1 VGKRINCPKCKTP
14 FVPEEEV
21 EDIPVAELV
30 EVAAAPVAAKP
41 APPKPAPQKSSP
53 PRPLA
58 PPPIQ
63 KTKPR
68 EEEDDRPS
76 ARNKRV
82 EDAEVDRPRSKSRR
96 DEDDDEDRPAA
107 RGKRVEAEDDDRP
120 RSRSRRDEDD
130 DEDRPPAR
138 NKRVEEDEDDRPRRS
153 RRRDE
158 DEDEDDRPRVRRDY
172 DDDPPSRSR
181 RSDDDDR
188 RPRRRKKKRG
198 LLLLL
203 LIGGPAAA
211 VVIIGIVLYF
221 NLLGGG
227 GPPKDMLAW
236 APSDSTTITYIDY
249 AALRRHRTD
258 GGPEGGMPIH
268 GVHPRDIESTMQA
281 DGGEGTVMV
290 IKTTYPMDR
299 EKVLSSALN
308 GINTF
313 RQSRTA
319 NGKTYY
325 ELFTGEYVYFAS
337 DRMLVHSRSQSAI
350 TSRLGRDEETV
361 NISPEMKSLFSR
373 TQGDAWSI
381 KTAGRGTYTHNGS
394 RVESSVGWVRV
405 SGDTI
410 TTGGEI
416 TFESESA
423 AQVAYDQAMAA
434 QIPNGTK
441 SVSKS
446 GRRVTVK
453 FTRTERLD
461 SSGFDEFGRML
472 R

>member
-1 VGKRINCPKCKTP
+1 MAHSVTCPQCSAKLTSQTPIPTGKRINCPKCKTP

-30 EVAAAPVAAKP
+30 EVAVTPVV
-41 APPKPAPQKSSP
+41 PKPAPQKAAP
-53 PRPLA
+53 PKPIA
-58 PPPIQ
+58 PPPILRA
-63 KTKPR
+63 KPR
-68 EEEDDRPS
+68 EEE
-76 ARNKRV
+76 V
-82 EDAEVDRPRSKSRR
+82 EDPPRASRRR
-96 DEDDDEDRPAA
+96 DEDEADERPPARSKRVEEDDEDRPRAQI
-107 RGKRVEAEDDDRP
+107 K
-120 RSRSRRDEDD
+120 RDED
-130 DEDRPPAR
+130 E
-138 NKRVEEDEDDRPRRS
+138 EDDRPRRS

-158 DEDEDDRPRVRRDY
+158 EEDDRPRVRRDY
-172 DDDPPSRSR
+172 EDDDRPSRSR
-181 RSDDDDR
+181 
-188 RPRRRKKKRG
+188 PRRTRKKRG

-211 VVIIGIVLYF
+211 VVIVGIVLYF
-221 NLLGGG
+221 NLFGGG

-236 APSDSTTITYIDY
+236 APSDSTTITYVDY
-249 AALRRHRTD
+249 AALRRHRTER
-258 GGPEGGMPIH
+258 GPEGGTPIH

-281 DGGEGTVMV
+281 DGGDGTVMV

-299 EKVLSSALN
+299 EKILSAAVSGVN
-308 GINTF
+308 NF
-313 RQSRTA
+313 RQSRTV

-325 ELFTGEYVYFAS
+325 ELFRGEYVYFAS
-337 DRMLVHSRSQSAI
+337 DRILVHTRKESAI
-350 TSRLGRDEETV
+350 TSRLDRDEGTV

-381 KTAGRGTYTHNGS
+381 KTAGRGTYTHNGN
-394 RVESSVGWVRV
+394 RVESSVSWVRV

-423 AQVAYDQAMAA
+423 AQIAYDQAMSA

-453 FTRTERLD
+453 FTRTERPD